1 MLKTEYAFIFTP
13 VQIESENMDKH
24 QVLKIKI
31 KIRQTLLRTFG
42 TKCNLFQTRSRKV
55 SIGRP

>member
-1 MLKTEYAFIFTP
+1 MLKTEYAFIFTA

-31 KIRQTLLRTFG
+31 KIRQTLYLGLLELNIICFKQG
-42 TKCNLFQTRSRKV
+42 LEKF
-55 SIGRP
+55 P